1 VCKQVIFA
9 TLAVLIQIVCG
20 FLVVLFAVGYVTLLG
35 INMSWYSRTWLLF
48 GLYGTPALSVALF
61 ISLMVSAMQQKSLN
75 STILVERIQFEGVKL
90 NLTLAVTLCYMFGLR
105 SNVMLLMWLAF
116 AIGGRYFL
124 DKVYRHKSM
133 GELSVVSMSYPVD
146 DVCVPSSSPRVLY
159 CFLLVEAHK
168 RSRILITLFP

>member
-1 VCKQVIFA
+1 MCKQVVFA
-9 TLAVLIQIVCG
+9 TLSVLIQIVCG
-20 FLVVLFAVGYVTLLG
+20 FLVVLFAVGYITLLG

-61 ISLMVSAMQQKSLN
+61 ISLTVSAMQQKSLN

-116 AIGGRYFL
+116 AIGGRWLL
-124 DKVYRHKSM
+124 DKVYRHKSL
-133 GELSVVSMSYPVD
+133 GE
-146 DVCVPSSSPRVLY
+146 
-159 CFLLVEAHK
+159 
-168 RSRILITLFP
+168 